1 MTSLAYL
8 HAIPYF
14 IFSLACDK
22 FRPKKKKTKRFVL
35 KEWGKLKGGAFAS
48 SKKKVVFTKSWK
60 RKITTNNKNVKK
72 SKCPEGESEPGR
84 KVFKAA
90 GAP

>member
-14 IFSLACDK
+14 IFSFACDK

-48 SKKKVVFTKSWK
+48 SKKKSSIYQELEK
-60 RKITTNNKNVKK
+60 KNYNQQQKCKK
-72 SKCPEGESEPGR
+72 KQMPGR
-84 KVFKAA
+84 
-90 GAP
+90 